1 MNLGYYSSMGMTKY
15 IASFYCSLVGH
26 KEKVEP
32 VCDDEYMMGT
42 MKSCSRCGYVYW
54 IKRGV
59 CDEITE

>member
-1 MNLGYYSSMGMTKY
+1 MTKY

-59 CDEITE
+59 CDEIAE